1 MKSYKGR
8 KPTAWITA
16 LILVIIIG
24 FSLLSSSAYDQ
35 RPVAPLPVA
44 EVPELSTVVY
54 DQLRELSAETPEVT
68 AEAKVYEPE
77 EKYIILFAKMMY
89 GEGRGVKSD
98 TEVSAIAWTPLN
110 RYDNPSPYDWPHDIE
125 GIITQGGAFEAYS
138 PDNPVTDR
146 LYSIA
151 KDVLIRWM
159 MEQDGVEDVGRVLP
173 SEYTYFSSDGH
184 GRNVFRNAY
193 RSKDADKWD
202 WSLPSPYES

>member
-1 MKSYKGR
+1 MKSYTGR

-16 LILVIIIG
+16 LILITTISVG
-24 FSLLSSSAYDQ
+24 LLSSSAYDEH
-35 RPVAPLPVA
+35 PVSRLPVT
-44 EVPELSTVVY
+44 EVPELSAEVY
-54 DQLRELSAETPEVT
+54 GQLRELSAETPEV
-68 AEAKVYEPE
+68 KVYEPE
-77 EKYIILFAKMMY
+77 EKYIVLFAKMLW

-98 TEVSAIAWTPLN
+98 TEVAAVAWTPLN
-110 RYDNPSPYDWPHDIE
+110 RYGNPSPYDWPHDIE
-125 GIITQGGAFEAYS
+125 KIITQDGAFEAYS

-146 LYSIA
+146 LYGIA

-159 MEQDGVEDVGRVLP
+159 MEQDGVEEVGRVLP

-184 GRNVFRNAY
+184 GHNVFRDAW